1 MAAMGEVSQA
11 LLRSFLQVVLELQ
24 RGARLL
30 LRRLLLLLKSSSQ
43 NVLVVNRGDLGLD
56 RQVSRGLTT
65 FLFLML
71 NDD

>member
-11 LLRSFLQVVLELQ
+11 FLRSFLQVALELQ

-43 NVLVVNRGDLGLD
+43 NVLVVNRGDLSLD
-56 RQVSRGLTT
+56 RQFNRGLTT
-65 FLFLML
+65 FFFLML